1 MSTLTTKITESV
13 TLNGKTFGNEIT
25 KTHASIKTA
34 KQTVVEV
41 GTGSFMELFDFA
53 ASRTGIGTAQDAKA
67 QYIRITNLDS
77 SNFVVI
83 NVYLDL
89 STDEY
94 IAFKIPA
101 GGCFLLCED
110 KMESGGNAAT
120 TSLEQIDAVNA
131 RADTATVQ
139 VEVFIA
145 EIN

>member
-25 KTHASIKTA
+25 KTHASIQTA

-53 ASRTGIGTAQDAKA
+53 ASRTGIGTAQDAKS
-67 QYIRITNLDS
+67 QYIRITNLDA

-89 STDEY
+89 ATDEY

-110 KMESGGNAAT
+110 KMEGGGTAT
-120 TSLEQIDAVNA
+120 TTLDQIDAVNA
-131 RADTATVQ
+131 QADTATVQ

-145 EIN
+145 EIA

>member
-13 TLNGKTFGNEIT
+13 TLNGKSFGNEIT
-25 KTHASIKTA
+25 KTHANIKTA

-53 ASRTGIGTAQDAKA
+53 GSRTGIGTAQDAKS
-67 QYIRITNLDS
+67 QYIRITNLDAN
-77 SNFVVI
+77 NFVVI

-120 TSLEQIDAVNA
+120 TTLLQIDAVNA

>member
-25 KTHASIKTA
+25 KTHASIQTA

-53 ASRTGIGTAQDAKA
+53 ASRTGIGTAQDAKS
-67 QYIRITNLDS
+67 QYIRITNLDA
-77 SNFVVI
+77 SNFIVI

-89 STDEY
+89 ATDEY

-110 KMESGGNAAT
+110 KMEGGGTAT
-120 TSLEQIDAVNA
+120 TTLDQIDAINA
-131 RADTATVQ
+131 QADTATVQ

-145 EIN
+145 EIA

>member
-13 TLNGKTFGNEIT
+13 TLNGKSFGNEIT
-25 KTHASIKTA
+25 KTHADIKTV

-53 ASRTGIGTAQDAKA
+53 ASRTGIGTVEYEKP
-67 QYIRITNLDS
+67 QYIRITNLDDN
-77 SNFVVI
+77 NFVVI

-89 STDEY
+89 ATDEY

-101 GGCFLLCED
+101 GGCFLLSED
-110 KMESGGNAAT
+110 KMEGGGTFT
-120 TSLEQIDAVNA
+120 TTLEQIDAINA
-131 RADTATVQ
+131 QADTATVQ
-139 VEVFIA
+139 VEIFIA

>member
-1 MSTLTTKITESV
+1 MSTLTTTIKESV

-25 KTHASIKTA
+25 KTHASIQTA

-53 ASRTGIGTAQDAKA
+53 TSRTGIGTAQDAKS

-89 STDEY
+89 ATDEY

-110 KMESGGNAAT
+110 KMEGGGTAT
-120 TSLEQIDAVNA
+120 TTLDQIDAINA
-131 RADTATVQ
+131 QADTATVQ

>member
-53 ASRTGIGTAQDAKA
+53 ASRTGIGTAQDTKA

-101 GGCFLLCED
+101 GGHFLLCED
-110 KMESGGNAAT
+110 KMDGSGSIT
-120 TSLEQIDAVNA
+120 TTLDQIDAVNA
-131 RADTATVQ
+131 QADTATVQ

-145 EIN
+145 EIQ

>member
-25 KTHASIKTA
+25 KTHASIQTA

-53 ASRTGIGTAQDAKA
+53 ASRTGIGTAQDAKS
-67 QYIRITNLDS
+67 QYIRITNLDA

-89 STDEY
+89 ATDEY

-110 KMESGGNAAT
+110 KMEGGGTAT
-120 TSLEQIDAVNA
+120 TTLDQIDAINA
-131 RADTATVQ
+131 QADTATVQ

>member
-25 KTHASIKTA
+25 KTHASIQTA

-53 ASRTGIGTAQDAKA
+53 ASRTGIGTAQDAKS
-67 QYIRITNLDS
+67 QYIRITNLDA

-89 STDEY
+89 ATDEY

-110 KMESGGNAAT
+110 KMEGGGTAT
-120 TSLEQIDAVNA
+120 TTLDQIDAINA
-131 RADTATVQ
+131 QADTATVQ

-145 EIN
+145 EIA

>member
-25 KTHASIKTA
+25 KTHASIQTA

-41 GTGSFMELFDFA
+41 GTGSFTELFYFA
-53 ASRTGIGTAQDAKA
+53 ASRTGIGTAQDTKS
-67 QYIRITNLDS
+67 QYIRITNLDA

-89 STDEY
+89 ATDEY

-110 KMESGGNAAT
+110 KMDGSGSAT
-120 TSLEQIDAVNA
+120 TTLDQIDAVNA

-145 EIN
+145 EIA

>member
-25 KTHASIKTA
+25 KTHASIQTA

-41 GTGSFMELFDFA
+41 GTGCFMELFDFA
-53 ASRTGIGTAQDAKA
+53 TSRTGIGTAQDAKS

-89 STDEY
+89 ATDEY

-110 KMESGGNAAT
+110 KMEGGGTAT
-120 TSLEQIDAVNA
+120 TTLDQIDAINA

-145 EIN
+145 EIA